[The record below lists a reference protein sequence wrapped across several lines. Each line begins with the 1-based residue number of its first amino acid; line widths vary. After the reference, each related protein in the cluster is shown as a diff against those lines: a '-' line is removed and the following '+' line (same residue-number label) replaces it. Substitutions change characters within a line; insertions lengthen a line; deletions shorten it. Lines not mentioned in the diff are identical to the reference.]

1 MKKRLISLLLILGLL
16 LPCFAFGASV
26 DSIDY
31 DIDGD
36 TVYITVR
43 GESYRPVSIVIEDG
57 NTKYYIDQQETDS
70 GGKAVFITRLEKGKQ
85 YNCIVNIAGLKKIGT
100 IFIKDDDP
108 GEPGGPNPPQKPDV
122 AHIYIKGY
130 KGIIL
135 SRTQVK
141 LSKGDTVLSLT
152 QSVLSTEGIDYTIR
166 KGYVA
171 GIDGQNEFDKGP
183 DSGWLFKVNGKF
195 PGVGADSTIVRSGDY
210 IEWIY
215 TTDLGEDVGNSYK
228 DKRDES
234 IEIDNTTVEQQEI
247 SSTIDSIIKSI
258 IKNAEITEWQA
269 IGMARAGVQV
279 DEKYYKNLE
288 EYIKAQKGNFRKIT
302 DCGKIVMA
310 VTALNKDPRNISGYN
325 LIEEIYNNG
334 KMTLQ
339 GTNGPAF
346 ALLALDTSR
355 YTVPEDAVW
364 SREKLIDWILKQQN
378 DDGGFPLAHGEASDI
393 DITAMA
399 LQALSR
405 YRDNPMIK
413 TAVERAVNF
422 LSRNQTNDG
431 GYCSWKDSNSESISQ
446 TIIALTALGINPATD
461 YRFVKD
467 GNLISKLLS
476 FKEPDGCFAHR
487 EGDGP
492 NDMATEQALVALV
505 AYQRFLEGK
514 NWVYDMTAEKTE
526 QSLDDAVFI
535 DIASA
540 SEWAREF
547 IYKAKEYGLM
557 EGKGCNRFEPKQ
569 DITRGEVAALLVR
582 LLNDEPNSKA
592 PQVFIDVRP
601 DSWYYGYVMKSYEKG
616 IIFGKSIDKFMPDDY
631 ITRQEMAA
639 MLHRALA
646 FEASED
652 VAVKDIHEA
661 SKWAVPSIKAV
672 MKNRIMLGYN
682 DIFSPKQMVTREMA
696 AAVIVRIFEREIAD

>member
-1 MKKRLISLLLILGLL
+1 
-16 LPCFAFGASV
+16 
-26 DSIDY
+26 
-31 DIDGD
+31 
-36 TVYITVR
+36 
-43 GESYRPVSIVIEDG
+43 
-57 NTKYYIDQQETDS
+57 
-70 GGKAVFITRLEKGKQ
+70 
-85 YNCIVNIAGLKKIGT
+85 
-100 IFIKDDDP
+100 
-108 GEPGGPNPPQKPDV
+108 
-122 AHIYIKGY
+122 
-130 KGIIL
+130 
-135 SRTQVK
+135 
-141 LSKGDTVLSLT
+141 
-152 QSVLSTEGIDYTIR
+152 
-166 KGYVA
+166 
-171 GIDGQNEFDKGP
+171 
-183 DSGWLFKVNGKF
+183 
-195 PGVGADSTIVRSGDY
+195 VRSGDY

-476 FKEPDGCFAHR
+476 FKETDGCFAHR

-526 QSLDDAVFI
+526 QSLDDAVFV